1 MSLTNFDSLNCLQR
15 EYLSQ
20 RSSKQLYEANPK
32 RKSNMR
38 RSQKGCLTETI
49 AGDTKM
55 EKKERG
61 GMGNAEIC

>member
-1 MSLTNFDSLNCLQR
+1 MSLTNFDNLNCLQR

-49 AGDTKM
+49 PGDTKM
-55 EKKERG
+55 EKKRKRG
-61 GMGNAEIC
+61 NGEC